1 MCVHLGFPHERR
13 REGTNVEFVCPN
25 GFRQIETETAQFQC
39 CLEHLCDHRLYTKLL
54 HVNKKLPI
62 SSSQSWGTCSI
73 CFFFLRLFWMHWAL
87 VCCFYTGVIFCF
99 WFYRGSPW
107 GLRIQHH
114 RNGGFEFMEG
124 KILVSFFFLGP
135 WFHRN
140 KYYTGKRPQ
149 TVWGVGNQCTR
160 YKQPHYLQMD
170 KY

>member
-1 MCVHLGFPHERR
+1 VCVHLGFPHERR

-73 CFFFLRLFWMHWAL
+73 CFFFWRLFWMHWAL

-99 WFYRGSPW
+99 DSIGGLLGGWGSNIIEMVVLNSWRVKSWF
-107 GLRIQHH
+107 H
-114 RNGGFEFMEG
+114 
-124 KILVSFFFLGP
+124 FFFLGP

-140 KYYTGKRPQ
+140 KILHWQ
-149 TVWGVGNQCTR
+149 TAPNSMG
-160 YKQPHYLQMD
+160 
-170 KY
+170 

>member
-1 MCVHLGFPHERR
+1 VCVHLGFPHERR

-73 CFFFLRLFWMHWAL
+73 CFFFSAAL
-87 VCCFYTGVIFCF
+87 LDALDTGLLLLYRCDFLL
-99 WFYRGSPW
+99 WFYRGSPG

-140 KYYTGKRPQ
+140 KILHWQ
-149 TVWGVGNQCTR
+149 TAPNSMG
-160 YKQPHYLQMD
+160 
-170 KY
+170 